1 MTPLKI
7 SGATARLAGGS
18 EEVRPLF
25 VRQVDDCLV
34 SRWEPTQKELDTLF
48 DGGSVEVWV
57 QGNSHPPLYIGVAPL
72 EEGL

>member
-7 SGATARLAGGS
+7 SGATARLTGSS

-25 VRQVDDCLV
+25 VREVDGCLV
-34 SRWEPTQKELDTLF
+34 SRWEPTQKELDILF

-57 QGNSHPPLYIGVAPL
+57 QGAAHPPLYIGVAPL